1 VSKTHTALLNGEC
14 RVEIAILSTRNSELI
29 VDRRNKMRSRTFR
42 EGSVGLLL
50 LLGLGVFGL
59 IILWLNRFSAARSS
73 YKAIVEFANAGGMQ
87 KGAVVRY
94 RGVKV
99 GTISAI
105 RPGPNNIEVEI
116 DITKSD
122 LIIPSNVIVEANQS
136 GLISES
142 VIDITPKTQLSAGV
156 VTKPLDKN
164 CNPQII
170 ICNGSR
176 LKGQI
181 GISTDELIRSTTQV
195 ANVYSSPEFYKNI
208 NKAVENTA
216 VAAATVA
223 ELSRNLNLASKSLQQ
238 QLNNFAATSNTVQ
251 RATTQ
256 LSTSSTRTLNQISTT
271 ANRFGNT
278 AEQFGTTAREL
289 RSTTSQVNKLVN
301 NLDTLVTSNRSSLV
315 ATLNNITETS
325 KELRQTVSSLS
336 PTVNRVT
343 QGELIK
349 NLETLSANAAQAS
362 TNLREVTN
370 SLNNPNNVLVLQQ
383 TLDSARV
390 TFENTQKITS
400 DLDELTGDPAFRQNL
415 RQLVNGLSSLVS
427 STQQVQQQVQVANS
441 LDSVKAVISNHNAAI
456 SARNTNQQQIK
467 FNLSPTAAKSADNM
481 FQPTTI
487 TFSSPPESS
496 NQDSLTFNT
505 SNTAVKN
512 AGKTFQPT
520 TIIFSSPPKSSNQDS
535 LRFNIS
541 NTAVKSAGKQPPQP
555 TTDQVSPSSS
565 QESLLRQLRQHRQ
578 QQEQGK

>member
-1 VSKTHTALLNGEC
+1 
-14 RVEIAILSTRNSELI
+14 
-29 VDRRNKMRSRTFR
+29 MRSRTFR

-59 IILWLNRFSAARSS
+59 IILWLNRFTAASNS

-105 RPGPNNIEVEI
+105 RPRPNNVEVEI

-136 GLISES
+136 GLIGEIF
-142 VIDITPKTQLSAGV
+142 VDITPKTELPPGV
-156 VTKPLDKN
+156 VVAKPLDKN
-164 CNPQII
+164 CNRDMIV
-170 ICNGSR
+170 CNGSR

-181 GISTDELIRSTTQV
+181 GISTDELIRSSTELAT
-195 ANVYSSPEFYKNI
+195 VYSKPEFYKNV
-208 NKAVENTA
+208 NRAVENTA
-216 VAAATVA
+216 VAAASVA
-223 ELSRNLNLASKSLQQ
+223 ELTRNLNVASKSLQQ
-238 QLNNFAATSNTVQ
+238 QLNNFAATTNTVQ

-256 LSTSSTRTLNQISTT
+256 LSTSSTRTLNQIGTT

-278 AEQFGTTAREL
+278 AEQFGATAREL

-336 PTVNRVT
+336 PAVNRVT

-427 STQQVQQQVQVANS
+427 STQQMQQQVQVADS

-456 SARNTNQQQIK
+456 SAPNTNQQQIK
-467 FNLSPTAAKSADNM
+467 FNLSPTAAKSA
-481 FQPTTI
+481 
-487 TFSSPPESS
+487 
-496 NQDSLTFNT
+496 
-505 SNTAVKN
+505 
-512 AGKTFQPT
+512 GKTFQPT
-520 TIIFSSPPKSSNQDS
+520 TITLTNPTQTSNPDLLRFKTSNTAVNSDDKTFQPSAIIFTPTQSSNQDS

-541 NTAVKSAGKQPPQP
+541 NTAVNSAGKQPPRP
-555 TTDQVSPSSS
+555 TTSPMAPFAS
-565 QESLLRQLRQHRQ
+565 QENLLRQLREHR
-578 QQEQGK
+578 EQGKLGE

>member
-1 VSKTHTALLNGEC
+1 
-14 RVEIAILSTRNSELI
+14 
-29 VDRRNKMRSRTFR
+29 MRSRTFR

-59 IILWLNRFSAARSS
+59 IILWLNRFTAASSS

-99 GTISAI
+99 GSISAI
-105 RPGPNNIEVEI
+105 RPGPNNIDVEI

-142 VIDITPKTQLSAGV
+142 VIDITPKTQLSSGV
-156 VTKPLDKN
+156 TIAKPLDKN

-170 ICNGSR
+170 VCNGSR

-181 GISTDELIRSTTQV
+181 GISTDELIRATTEL
-195 ANVYSSPEFYKNI
+195 ANVYSSPEFYKNV

-223 ELSRNLNLASKSLQQ
+223 ELSRNLNIASKSLQQ
-238 QLNNFAATSNTVQ
+238 QLNNFAATTNTVQ

-256 LSTSSTRTLNQISTT
+256 LSTSSTRTLNQIGTT

-278 AEQFGTTAREL
+278 AEQFGATAREI
-289 RSTTSQVNKLVN
+289 RSTTSQVNKLIN

-325 KELRQTVSSLS
+325 NQLRQTVSSLS
-336 PTVNRVT
+336 PAINRVT

-427 STQQVQQQVQVANS
+427 STQQMQQQVQVADS
-441 LDSVKAVISNHNAAI
+441 LDSVKAVISNHNAAM
-456 SARNTNQQQIK
+456 SAPNTNQQQIK
-467 FNLSPTAAKSADNM
+467 FNLSPTAAKSAD
-481 FQPTTI
+481 
-487 TFSSPPESS
+487 
-496 NQDSLTFNT
+496 
-505 SNTAVKN
+505 
-512 AGKTFQPT
+512 KTFQPT
-520 TIIFSSPPKSSNQDS
+520 TITLTNPTQSSNPDSLRFKTSNTAVKSDDKTFQPSAIIFTSPTQGSNQDS

-541 NTAVKSAGKQPPQP
+541 PTAVKSDDKQPPRA
-555 TTDQVSPSSS
+555 TTSPMTPFAS
-565 QESLLRQLRQHRQ
+565 QENLLRQLREHRQ
-578 QQEQGK
+578 QQEQGE

>member
-1 VSKTHTALLNGEC
+1 
-14 RVEIAILSTRNSELI
+14 
-29 VDRRNKMRSRTFR
+29 MRSRTFR

-59 IILWLNRFSAARSS
+59 IILWLNRFTAASSS

-94 RGVKV
+94 RGVRV

-105 RPGPNNIEVEI
+105 RPRPNNVEVEI

-136 GLISES
+136 GLIGEMF
-142 VIDITPKTQLSAGV
+142 VDITPKTELPPGV
-156 VTKPLDKN
+156 VVAKPLDKN
-164 CNPQII
+164 CNRDMIV
-170 ICNGSR
+170 CNGSR

-181 GISTDELIRSTTQV
+181 GISTDELIRSSTELAT
-195 ANVYSSPEFYKNI
+195 VYSNPEFYKNV
-208 NKAVENTA
+208 NRAVENTA

-223 ELSRNLNLASKSLQQ
+223 ELTRNLNVASKSLQQ
-238 QLNNFAATSNTVQ
+238 QLNNFAATTNTVQ

-256 LSTSSTRTLNQISTT
+256 LSTSSTRTLNQIGTT

-427 STQQVQQQVQVANS
+427 STQQMQQQVQVADS

-456 SARNTNQQQIK
+456 SAPNTNQQQIK

-487 TFSSPPESS
+487 TFTSPPESS
-496 NQDSLTFNT
+496 NQDSLRFNT

-520 TIIFSSPPKSSNQDS
+520 TIIFTSPPKSSNQDS

-565 QESLLRQLRQHRQ
+565 QESLLRQLRHHRQ